1 MNFVSTHDIERAINR
16 FGGENCDGKS
26 KDWMAGRKLTEEQ
39 YAKGKNMLKSAFA
52 LMFFIAG
59 VPSIYYGDEAGMQG
73 YKDPFNRV
81 CYMWGDEDNEL
92 IEFTRELGKIRKSC
106 SAFKQGEMRFIYT
119 DNDIMGFIRHGE
131 DEDMLVFVNRSEYN
145 RSIDSFLSLIND
157 YSISVA
163 LRGLIT
169 DTGLNISA
177 YDYAVV
183 RCIK

>member
-1 MNFVSTHDIERAINR
+1 
-16 FGGENCDGKS
+16 
-26 KDWMAGRKLTEEQ
+26 
-39 YAKGKNMLKSAFA
+39 
-52 LMFFIAG
+52 
-59 VPSIYYGDEAGMQG
+59 
-73 YKDPFNRV
+73 
-81 CYMWGDEDNEL
+81 
-92 IEFTRELGKIRKSC
+92 
-106 SAFKQGEMRFIYT
+106 MRFIYT

-169 DTGLNISA
+169 NTGLNISA